1 MSASINEA
9 IRPAIELPSTDLSH
23 HPSIFRATSS
33 AVKSS
38 PLFHLTPLRTF
49 SVYFVASLFADQ
61 LSSKFGVIDPSL
73 LYSTKY
79 SSVPAV
85 KCASCVQSKT
95 RGSFSAIHSIAMRI
109 VPPCCK
115 CPPATAGDEAP
126 ISPYAPAAVTPNAV
140 ALAINS
146 LLSISPSR
154 CSLAYIWATGWISP
168 LPFLCVIFVSLL

>member
-1 MSASINEA
+1 M
-9 IRPAIELPSTDLSH
+9 ELPSTDLSH
-23 HPSIFRATSS
+23 QPSIFRATSS

-49 SVYFVASLFADQ
+49 KVYFVASAFA
-61 LSSKFGVIDPSL
+61 LHPSNKFGVIEPSL

-95 RGSFSAIHSIAMRI
+95 RGSLRAMHSIAMRI

-115 CPPATAGDEAP
+115 CPPARTGVEAP
-126 ISPYAPAAVTPNAV
+126 IRPYAPAAVTPKAV
-140 ALAINS
+140 AREINS
-146 LLSISPSR
+146 LLSISPLR
-154 CSLAYIWATGWISP
+154 CSFAYISTTGWLFTII
-168 LPFLCVIFVSLL
+168 FFCVIFFSLFMTL